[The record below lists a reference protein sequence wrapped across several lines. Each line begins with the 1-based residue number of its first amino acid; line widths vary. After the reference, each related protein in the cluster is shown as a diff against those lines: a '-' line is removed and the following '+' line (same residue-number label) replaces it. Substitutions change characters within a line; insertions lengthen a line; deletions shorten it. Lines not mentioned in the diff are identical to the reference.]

1 MLACVKGNAKM
12 SHWSKL
18 NETSVK
24 VLWGVLAVLVVG
36 ICSSSAFAAPAEIGS
51 LPSICGDK
59 NEKCLPNYAVTYYS
73 GNSAGTPDEAVRVIN
88 TGLIGDPL
96 NPDGSANICV
106 NFYVFDTTQELSECC
121 SCLETADALL
131 VASVQTDLTANPLTG
146 VHNTAGV
153 IKITA
158 TYPTKDS
165 SGDYTQCSPT
175 SYGVLPTNEVMAA
188 FGSHIQ
194 VGTALAG
201 GVSPTET
208 NLINRPL
215 SYNELFTLESS
226 CDFAANV
233 LGSGQ
238 GTCTCPPTK

>member
-1 MLACVKGNAKM
+1 MFAYVKGSAEM
-12 SHWSKL
+12 RYWSKL
-18 NETSVK
+18 NQMSVK
-24 VLWGVLAVLVVG
+24 VLGGALAMLVVG
-36 ICSSSAFAAPAEIGS
+36 MYCSSALAGS
-51 LPSICGDK
+51 MGELPSGCSGR
-59 NEKCLPNYAVTYYS
+59 NVQCLPNYAVTYYS
-73 GNSAGTPDEAVRVIN
+73 NNTPGLPDESVRVVN

-96 NPDGSANICV
+96 NPNGDADICV
-106 NFYVFDTTQELSECC
+106 NFYVFDAGQELSECC

-153 IKITA
+153 IKVTA